1 MITFDNEEMQ
11 NRYNRIADKDIEKIF
26 YEFMNKATKDQS
38 LIILSGFSGEKGVAL
53 LKERANA
60 KGYVLGM
67 KMRLRQ
73 GFCVVDINTIDFVV
87 EPSISIPRGY
97 GYVDGKKQ
105 RKWDKMKNPVLSCRG
120 VEMCL
125 LGWSKFSGIS
135 CTKIHEELEAGNS
148 LDELVFNKRMPKR
161 KTVFCNGV
169 EMPIF
174 DALKESCIPRFEY
187 VSKMRGVDPSDT
199 QSVFEELAEKHRE
212 EAQRGVARRCGRI
225 WIAVSDEDFGIVQS
239 ASARQSVTEQEAL
252 HSFIS
257 EQNAKGAK

>member
-1 MITFDNEEMQ
+1 MITFDDEEMQ
-11 NRYNRIADKDIEKIF
+11 NRYNRIADKDIDKIF
-26 YEFMNKATKDQS
+26 YEFMNKAKKDR
-38 LIILSGFSGEKGVAL
+38 LYILPGFSGEKGVAL
-53 LKERANA
+53 LKEHAKA

-67 KMRLRQ
+67 KMSLRQ
-73 GFCVVDINTIDFVV
+73 GFCVVDISTIDFVV

-97 GYVDGKKQ
+97 GYVGGKKQ

-135 CTKIHEELEAGNS
+135 CTEIHEELEAGNN
-148 LDELVFNKRMPKR
+148 LDDLVFQKKTPKR
-161 KTVFCNGV
+161 KTVVCNGETMHV
-169 EMPIF
+169 F
-174 DALKESCIPRFEY
+174 DALEASCVPRFEY
-187 VSKMRGVDPSDT
+187 VGKMRGVDPSDA

-212 EAQRGVARRCGRI
+212 EAQRGVARRYGRI